1 MRGREIKGGHG
12 LRLVPACAPRH
23 LFPEQETLYAPHRP
37 VKYQVVS
44 FCFIACVTR
53 RKVRYRFYIRESPLT
68 WNPLTESNRRPSPY
82 HPDSLGSLPGGR
94 VAGQPPTGWLL
105 PWPAPHPERCSCGT
119 RAIAQR
125 AAAVKGVGMFPF
137 WAGQRARVPAGHGQA
152 DGRMTVI

>member
-53 RKVRYRFYIRESPLT
+53 RKVRYPVLYSKISI
-68 WNPLTESNRRPSPY
+68 
-82 HPDSLGSLPGGR
+82 DVG
-94 VAGQPPTGWLL
+94 LL
-105 PWPAPHPERCSCGT
+105 YGIDP
-119 RAIAQR
+119 
-125 AAAVKGVGMFPF
+125 
-137 WAGQRARVPAGHGQA
+137 
-152 DGRMTVI
+152 